1 MVGSMK
7 SNRKK
12 PLGQKGGA
20 SPKASGNLATKPD
33 IARQYED
40 LCRLR
45 EKARAQAEKV
55 RSLRP
60 KDQD

>member
-12 PLGQKGGA
+12 SLRQKGGVN
-20 SPKASGNLATKPD
+20 PKASGNLATKPD
-33 IARQYED
+33 ITQQYED
-40 LCRLR
+40 LSRLR
-45 EKARAQAEKV
+45 KKALALAEKV